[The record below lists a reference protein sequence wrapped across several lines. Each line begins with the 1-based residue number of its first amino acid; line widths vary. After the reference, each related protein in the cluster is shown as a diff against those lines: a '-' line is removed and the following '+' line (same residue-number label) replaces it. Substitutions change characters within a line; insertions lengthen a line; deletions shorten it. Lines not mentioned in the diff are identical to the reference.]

1 MKRDVRNS
9 TPLPHDF
16 PALASR
22 LSSTPCFAGMGVKGK
37 AGEKGLK
44 PEAEVWRE
52 GRQLPGAE
60 GMEASGLG
68 RSRACTGGRGLSMRP
83 GFKGMSDSCCRVGEG
98 GMGLIAAPGGSGCL
112 GKSC

>member
-1 MKRDVRNS
+1 
-9 TPLPHDF
+9 
-16 PALASR
+16 
-22 LSSTPCFAGMGVKGK
+22 MGVKRK

-52 GRQLPGAE
+52 GGQLPGAE

-83 GFKGMSDSCCRVGEG
+83 GFKGMSNSCCRAG
-98 GMGLIAAPGGSGCL
+98 GGGTGLRAAPGGSGCP